1 MSTATLRPAERAS
14 SAPAPAP
21 SRSRAFTWS
30 QVVQALPGAVRKL
43 NPAALWRNPVMF
55 LVWVGAALTTAIAL
69 AEPFLGGPG
78 DSAGTP
84 VPAGF
89 TPGIAV
95 WLWLTV
101 LFANLAE
108 SVAEGRGIR
117 HCVVGIH
124 AIGDR
129 ARARLA
135 QARRLRL
142 AAPLGDRLGEIRE
155 QHREPEPHRDAN
167 REPDGERCAGGIA
180 WNS

>member
-14 SAPAPAP
+14 GAPAPAP

-55 LVWVGAALTTAIAL
+55 LVWVGAALTTAIAV

-78 DSAGTP
+78 DSAGSP
-84 VPAGF
+84 VPLGF
-89 TPGIAV
+89 TAGIAV

-108 SVAEGRGIR
+108 SVAEGRGK
-117 HCVVGIH
+117 
-124 AIGDR
+124 
-129 ARARLA
+129 A
-135 QARRLRL
+135 QAASLRKTRTSTIARRVTAYDERGD
-142 AAPLGDRLGEIRE
+142 AAAQSAETVEVASADL
-155 QHREPEPHRDAN
+155 
-167 REPDGERCAGGIA
+167 
-180 WNS
+180 